1 MREKTGWANSVRRR
15 QHRGFGTASTLKEH
29 ARGGPGASSHQY
41 LCPGFLCQAKPSVRF
56 LTLVL
61 ERKLKISEM
70 ELNDVA
76 QLVGRHF

>member
-1 MREKTGWANSVRRR
+1 MPKVAQDPAHTE
-15 QHRGFGTASTLKEH
+15 
-29 ARGGPGASSHQY
+29 Y
-41 LCPGFLCQAKPSVRF
+41 LCPGFLCQAMPSVRF